1 MAFRYS
7 RLGYVAL
14 IVPLLLA
21 PASAAGTRSVDVQN
35 KSGTL
40 IDVGFRPNAS
50 STLSSYGTVH
60 AGKSEK
66 FRLAEND
73 AKIVVRSQACHGSS
87 FSADL
92 PQRSSITVVV
102 EKGCKL
108 DVK

>member
-1 MAFRYS
+1 MTKLVYA
-7 RLGYVAL
+7 VL

-21 PASAAGTRSVDVQN
+21 PANAAGSRSVDVQN

-50 STLSSYGTVH
+50 TTLSSYGTVH
-60 AGKSEK
+60 AGRSETFK
-66 FRLAEND
+66 VAEND
-73 AKIVVRSQACHGSS
+73 AKIVVRSQACHGPS